1 MPRLVSW
8 LLAPVVWLFDGAWT
22 SGAEAC
28 DYLARLRA
36 VPATDAREERRA
48 A

>member
-8 LLAPVVWLFDGAWT
+8 LLTPVMRLFDGAWT

-28 DYLARLRA
+28 DYIARLRA
-36 VPATDAREERRA
+36 VPETDAREERRA